1 VFPLKALRASQT
13 TPYFTYLLIG
23 LNVAVFLWQLTLS
36 STELGRTYYTMA
48 LVPCE
53 VTSNFFSINTLLGS
67 LRSMFLHGGWIHL
80 IGNMV
85 FLLIFGPHLEDFL
98 GRAKYLVFYLLAG
111 FAAGLLHTV
120 FNWNVCIPSI
130 GASGAIFGLLGGFF
144 LLYPGT
150 RIRSLVLF
158 FRVPVGLVDVQAFYM
173 LFYFFAFD
181 LVNGLLSLGAD
192 NAATGGVAIWAHVGG
207 FIAGLLMAFVA
218 TLFKRPPPLDP
229 LEHHDF

>member
-1 VFPLKALRASQT
+1 M
-13 TPYFTYLLIG
+13 TYLLLG

-36 STELGRTYYTMA
+36 PVELGRAYYTMA

-53 VTSNFFSINTLLGS
+53 VTGNFFSINTLLGS

-85 FLLIFGPHLEDFL
+85 FLLIFGPHLEEFL

-111 FAAGLLHTV
+111 FAAGMLHTV

-158 FRVPVGLVDVQAFYM
+158 FRVPVGMVDVQAFYM
-173 LFYFFAFD
+173 LFTFFLFD

-207 FIAGLLMAFVA
+207 FIAGLVMAFVA
-218 TLFKRPPPLDP
+218 TLFKPPPPLDP